1 MREFTQFYS
10 GKRVLVTGHTGFK
23 GSWMAAWLKTCGAD
37 VTGLSLAPEEGR
49 PSLFEDAG
57 IASGMT
63 SHIGDIRDFDLV
75 RRLFDEVRPEIVFH
89 LAAQPLVRRS
99 YRDPLT
105 TYGSNVMGT
114 VHVLEAARQ
123 TPSVRTVVA
132 VTTDKCYA
140 NEEWVWPYRE
150 TDRLGGKDPYSNSK
164 ACAELVV
171 DSYRSSIFAMDGRVK
186 VATARGGN
194 VIGGGDWSED
204 RLVPDIVRSIAAD
217 ETVVLRN
224 PGAVRPW
231 QHVLELV
238 RGYMVLARRLHLNG
252 DAFASGWNFGPDK
265 GNEVTVETL
274 TRKMLS
280 AWSGTKSGIRVEQS
294 PLAEANYLRL
304 DHSKAVSLLGWRPI
318 LDFDATISLTTDW
331 YRRYATDP
339 SCAGALVAEQI
350 GSYLSL
356 APSLACEPA
365 QAS

>member
-1 MREFTQFYS
+1 MHEFQEFYY

-23 GSWMAAWLKTCGAD
+23 GSWMVAWLKLCGAE

-57 IASGMT
+57 IASGIV

-75 RRLFDEVRPEIVFH
+75 RRVFDEARPEIVFH

-123 TPSVRTVVA
+123 CPSVQALVA

-238 RGYMVLARRLHLNG
+238 RGYMVLGRRLRLEG

-280 AWSGTKSGIRVEQS
+280 GWTGSRAAIRIEQS

-304 DHSKAVSLLGWRPI
+304 DHSKAVSLLGWSPI
-318 LDFDATISLTTDW
+318 LDLDTTIDLTTDW
-331 YRRYATDP
+331 YRRYTADP
-339 SCAGALVAEQI
+339 TSASALVAEQI
-350 GSYLSL
+350 ASYRDL
-356 APSLACEPA
+356 PSRSDAM
-365 QAS
+365 S